1 MAEYVEGAAGEPP
14 VFQPA
19 NTPVYSNV
27 GYTLA
32 GVALSRITGKSL
44 EDIFDQSLVKAL
56 SLKGTSYGAPPS
68 LTGNYVIP
76 APNKTY
82 ISATSWSNEFEAI
95 SA

>member
-1 MAEYVEGAAGEPP
+1 MEPP
-14 VFQPA
+14 VFQAA

-27 GYTLA
+27 GYTLS

-44 EDIFDQSLVKAL
+44 EEIFDESLVKAL
-56 SLKGTSYGAPPS
+56 NLTGTSYATPPS
-68 LTGNYVIP
+68 LTGNYVIA

-82 ISATSWSNEFEAI
+82 VSKTSWSNEFDAI